1 MYLDGLADKA
11 SRSALEHKEAV
22 RYMASRGFSADDMAK
37 WGIGYTR
44 VARPPKSQSP
54 DYEALKE
61 ASYGFKGLENRMLI
75 PLRNILGNVNGLQ
88 TRTLSEKKYV
98 QFLLSEAKAIGAFFG
113 LREALPSIRD
123 TRRVFVHEGAFNCM
137 AFSKALPN
145 SIACLTA
152 FLGRQQYE
160 LLTFLVDLV
169 IVVFDQDK
177 AGDIGRYK
185 LVEEYGTS
193 RLEFVSMGDSDA
205 NELLKVMGE
214 ERFVR
219 HVKSRVPR
227 VLQGATA

>member
-1 MYLDGLADKA
+1 VYLDGLVDRA
-11 SRSALEHKEAV
+11 SRSALEHEEAV
-22 RYMASRGFSADDMAK
+22 RYMASRGFSTGDMSK

-44 VARPPKSQSP
+44 VARPPKSKSP
-54 DYEALKE
+54 DYEDLKE
-61 ASYGFKGLENRMLI
+61 ASYGFKGLENRILI

-88 TRTLSEKKYV
+88 TRALSEKRYV

-113 LREALPSIRD
+113 LREALPEIRR

-137 AFSKALPN
+137 AFSKAFPN
-145 SIACLTA
+145 SVACLTS
-152 FLGRQQYE
+152 FLGKAQYE

-185 LVEEYGTS
+185 LAQEYGTS

-205 NELLKVMGE
+205 NDLLKVMGPD
-214 ERFVR
+214 RFVR

-227 VLQGATA
+227 VLQEDAA